1 MFLLKRI
8 ISHFL
13 YPVSLTLIFSF
24 GGLFLLFF
32 TSKQKLGKT
41 FILIGVTILA
51 FCSFTPTTDI
61 FIKPLKERY
70 PPYRHDNSL
79 MLNSTPKL
87 IVVLGAGY
95 DSYAS
100 IPIVSRIGDDSLV
113 RLVEGIRI
121 YRMIPDG
128 KLLLSGGSALGTVPC
143 AMDMAELAIE
153 LGVNEKD
160 IVIESKSRDTRDQAR
175 IINSIIGGERFILVT
190 SSSHMPRSM
199 ALFSKLG
206 MKPVPAPTIS
216 IEEKLLY
223 RGPNPFIPS
232 SINLQKSEIAFH
244 EYLGNI
250 WAKLREQ
257 I

>member
-1 MFLLKRI
+1 MFLFKKI
-8 ISHFL
+8 ISQFF
-13 YPVSLTLIFSF
+13 YPISLNLMLLSW
-24 GGLFLLFF
+24 GLFLLFF
-32 TSKQKLGKT
+32 TSKQKFGK
-41 FILIGVTILA
+41 ILILMGVIILA
-51 FCSFTPTTDI
+51 FCSFTPTADI
-61 FIKPLKERY
+61 LIKPFKERY
-70 PPYRHDNSL
+70 PPYRYDNSL
-79 MLNSTPKL
+79 MLNPMPKL

-95 DSYAS
+95 NSNPS
-100 IPIVSRIGDDSLV
+100 LPIASRIGYDSLV

-128 KLLLSGGSALGTVPC
+128 KLLLSGGSALGTVSS

-160 IVIESKSRDTRDQAR
+160 IVIESKSKDTEDQAQ
-175 IINSIIGGERFILVT
+175 IKNSIIGDERFILVT

-216 IEEKLLY
+216 IEEKLLNHS
-223 RGPNPFIPS
+223 PNPFIPS
-232 SINLQKSEIAFH
+232 SISLEKSEMAFH
-244 EYLGNI
+244 EYLGI
-250 WAKLREQ
+250 VWAKLRKQ